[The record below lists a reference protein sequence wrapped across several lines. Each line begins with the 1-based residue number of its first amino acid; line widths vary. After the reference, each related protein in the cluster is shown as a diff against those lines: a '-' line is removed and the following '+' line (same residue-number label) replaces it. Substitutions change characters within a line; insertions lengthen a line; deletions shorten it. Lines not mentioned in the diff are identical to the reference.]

1 MAGEQFAVALKRF
14 GDAASVM
21 HRPDEDA
28 RGLLGS
34 GCARSALAFSVQLHT
49 EGMPQDDGTDKR
61 SAD

>member
-34 GCARSALAFSVQLHT
+34 GARAALAFGLQLHT
-49 EGMPQDDGTDKR
+49 EGMPQDRHG
-61 SAD
+61 